1 LNRIAQDKDV
11 SAGYKEQL
19 IDPLLGMKDNSMFNL
34 QVFELCETLAAD
46 LAVTP
51 EAKEKLLSPLLA
63 KAGDLQAT
71 EPDKAEIALHAVA
84 KIVGDG
90 HISAVTKETAVS
102 PALAIA
108 GDESLEDSVR
118 LQAVQIL
125 YNAAVDNRVSA
136 SSKVS
141 IVHGIGILTPRNNA
155 LEEEFDVLIQGAMAA
170 ALYDKDVDPVKK
182 EKALQIFTP
191 LLSSEDMSQA
201 DLVYT
206 LQNIGSVIQDAEV
219 GASVKEQ
226 VVQPLEKLITDN
238 LASMQKQASWF
249 EVLVAGL
256 GDLTVIMNDP
266 QMPQAT
272 RDGIKTWISGLNIFS
287 TETKQIWDEYNTV
300 VVSEKNAFLN
310 ANTIAAIKNVLAS
323 QPEIFRPGIIK
334 LQDSGDGKNGGY
346 YDFSTTLIKINAAN
360 DIKTVPHYEKNLL
373 HEMGHYITLGG
384 KVDAE
389 LLTSFDPLWDSTDSY
404 LDCSDPYGYLF
415 QEEDIAGIFE
425 DYVSDTEDLV
435 GRAVLLADNP
445 VIQNDTLLL
454 KVAGIAQFYS
464 HAAPSGEGNYTYIFS
479 IDSRTGGI
487 TRYEVPLTN
496 HEINKAKYLLPTN
509 ATIVKIDSFP
519 TAATP

>member
-1 LNRIAQDKDV
+1 
-11 SAGYKEQL
+11 
-19 IDPLLGMKDNSMFNL
+19 M
-34 QVFELCETLAAD
+34 
-46 LAVTP
+46 
-51 EAKEKLLSPLLA
+51 
-63 KAGDLQAT
+63 
-71 EPDKAEIALHAVA
+71 
-84 KIVGDG
+84 
-90 HISAVTKETAVS
+90 
-102 PALAIA
+102 
-108 GDESLEDSVR
+108 
-118 LQAVQIL
+118 
-125 YNAAVDNRVSA
+125 
-136 SSKVS
+136 
-141 IVHGIGILTPRNNA
+141 
-155 LEEEFDVLIQGAMAA
+155 
-170 ALYDKDVDPVKK
+170 
-182 EKALQIFTP
+182 
-191 LLSSEDMSQA
+191 
-201 DLVYT
+201 
-206 LQNIGSVIQDAEV
+206 
-219 GASVKEQ
+219 
-226 VVQPLEKLITDN
+226 
-238 LASMQKQASWF
+238 
-249 EVLVAGL
+249 
-256 GDLTVIMNDP
+256 
-266 QMPQAT
+266 
-272 RDGIKTWISGLNIFS
+272 
-287 TETKQIWDEYNTV
+287 